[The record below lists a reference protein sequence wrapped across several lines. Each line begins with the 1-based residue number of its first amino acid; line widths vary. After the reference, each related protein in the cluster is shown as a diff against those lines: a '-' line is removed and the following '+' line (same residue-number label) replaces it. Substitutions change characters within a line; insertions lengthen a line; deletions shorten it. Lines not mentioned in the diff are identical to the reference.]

1 MRAYP
6 ERAAGERS
14 KPVGRRSSL
23 LAILLLGTMLASPV
37 WAQVSDTPD
46 ASIALGSSLTTD
58 SADEITDDPTIEE
71 LIAEELPPPQPAQPI
86 RIDGRQNPRTE
97 TVNGQLRRRGPEPT
111 EADGIRLGTFV
122 LRPSLTQRI
131 VSEQQS
137 SGDDR
142 VFTQTDGRFDL
153 RSDWSRHQL
162 SVIGGGVFQEN
173 LSGEGATDPSAE
185 IDTILRLDLGGPTTA
200 TLRAGYDFERED
212 DTDPNAV
219 IGADAQA
226 SIHEFSA
233 GAGLAR
239 EFGLIRGSV
248 DVDAVRSLYGSARLA
263 DGSDVAL
270 DDRDQ
275 TSISLRSRLAY
286 AASAILSPFIESEVS
301 RAEFDKEIDRSGFER
316 SATTYGLRSGIEIDL
331 GEKWFGEIAAGYA
344 IRDVDDAR
352 LASIDAF
359 TLDGLINW
367 SPKRGTDVQFGALT
381 EIESSTTADL
391 SGSVAQR
398 FYINLTHAVR
408 DNLLARLGGG
418 LTLRDYYGFDIADQY
433 IYDASAGL
441 VWSLNRNLDLEVDIA
456 YERTTQDGTEDYD
469 TLTIGAG
476 LTLRR

>member
-6 ERAAGERS
+6 IRAEERS
-14 KPVGRRSSL
+14 APIGRRSSL
-23 LAILLLGTMLASPV
+23 LAALLLSTMLAGPA
-37 WAQVSDTPD
+37 WAQVSDAPD
-46 ASIALGSSLTTD
+46 ASTALGSPLTTEA
-58 SADEITDDPTIEE
+58 ADAVTDDPTIEA
-71 LIAEELPPPQPAQPI
+71 LIAEELRPSQPVQPV
-86 RIDGRQNPRTE
+86 RIDGRQNPRVE
-97 TVNGQLRRRGPEPT
+97 TVGGQLRRRAPEPA
-111 EADGIRLGTFV
+111 EADGIRLGSFV
-122 LRPSLTQRI
+122 LRPSLSQRI

-173 LSGEGATDPSAE
+173 LSGRGATDPSAE
-185 IDTILRLDLGGPTTA
+185 IDAVLRLDLGGPTTA

-212 DTDPNAV
+212 DTDPNAL
-219 IGADAQA
+219 IGADMQA

-233 GAGLAR
+233 GAGIAR

-263 DGSDVAL
+263 DGSNFAL

-275 TSISLRSRLAY
+275 TSFSLRSRLAY
-286 AASAILSPFIESEVS
+286 AASAILSPFIESQVT
-301 RAEFDKEIDRSGFER
+301 RTEFDEEIDRSGFER
-316 SATTYGLRSGIEIDL
+316 SATTYGLRTGLEIDL

-344 IRDVDDAR
+344 MRDVDDAR
-352 LASIDAF
+352 LASIDTF
-359 TLDGLINW
+359 TLDGLLNW

-398 FYINLTHAVR
+398 FYINLTHVVR

-441 VWSLNRNLDLEVDIA
+441 VWSLNRHLDVEADIG
-456 YERTTQDGTEDYD
+456 YERTTQNGAADYD
-469 TLTIGAG
+469 TVTIGAG